1 MVRPKHSYNLL
12 VVLGP
17 TASGKT
23 RLGARLAALLGGEI
37 ISADSRQVYSGLD
50 IGAGKDLEDYHVG
63 DCRVPYHLIDVADI
77 SQEYS
82 VYHFQ
87 RQFREIFQKLKERG
101 ILPVMV
107 GGTGLYLEAVLLN
120 YPLIEVAEDPALR
133 AELAQLSDDALEK
146 KLRTLPIHLH
156 NDTSLADR
164 NRMIRAIE
172 IAILSQGQQPPL
184 APALA
189 PMVLGIRW
197 ERPLLRARIIE
208 RLRAR
213 LKNGMVEE
221 VAGLHAQGV
230 PWERLRA
237 LGLEY
242 RYVSDFLTGKIT
254 NRNDLAQKLAAAIQ
268 QFAKRQ
274 ETWFRRMERRG
285 IEIHWIPGA
294 DTRQAETLVRR
305 AFAP

>member
-37 ISADSRQVYSGLD
+37 ISADSRQVYRQLD
-50 IGAGKDLEDYHVG
+50 IGSGKDLEDYRVG
-63 DCRVPYHLIDVADI
+63 DQRVPYHLIDVTDI
-77 SQEYS
+77 SQQYS

-87 RQFREIFQKLKERG
+87 RQFQEVFQKLKERG

-120 YPLIEVAEDPALR
+120 YPLIEVAEDLALR
-133 AELAQLSDDALEK
+133 AELARLSDDTLEK
-146 KLRTLPIHLH
+146 KLRALPIHLH
-156 NDTSLADR
+156 NDTHLATR
-164 NRMIRAIE
+164 NRMIRALE
-172 IAILSQGQQPPL
+172 IAILSQGQQPKSAPVLTPL
-184 APALA
+184 
-189 PMVLGIRW
+189 VLGIQW
-197 ERPLLRARIIE
+197 ERPALRVRITE

-213 LKNGMVEE
+213 LQNGLVEE
-221 VAGLHAQGV
+221 VEGLHAQGV
-230 PWERLRA
+230 PWERLQA

-254 NRNDLAQKLAAAIQ
+254 NRNDLAQKLAAAIW

-294 DTRQAETLVRR
+294 DTRQADTLVRSV
-305 AFAP
+305 FST